1 MQENVGRFEC
11 ISKYKY
17 TRYITKLYKN
27 IEERRADNQDII
39 IMPIP
44 DIEYM
49 RIYWNL
55 NVTQQPLE
63 GINLIN

>member
-27 IEERRADNQDII
+27 VEERRADNQDII
-39 IMPIP
+39 IIMPIP
-44 DIEYM
+44 DIEY
-49 RIYWNL
+49 I
-55 NVTQQPLE
+55 
-63 GINLIN
+63 